1 MGDLLFLGSNCNSW
15 SGGSMDFTAGSGNWI
30 YGYQASGGPKNSNDQ
45 SANIREHSGKASFS
59 WDFANAKGGDS
70 VNPLVNAAPSGTGT
84 GTAGAT
90 ATSCIPRETSG
101 TASAAS
107 PTQTNDDDSDDD
119 TATSTGNQ
127 GWYTGRP
134 TARPT
139 GRPQQTGGASKFASH
154 TPLTSLPTSIQCS
167 ERQY

>member
-1 MGDLLFLGSNCNSW
+1 
-15 SGGSMDFTAGSGNWI
+15 MDFTAGSGNWI

-70 VNPLVNAAPSGTGT
+70 VNPLVNAAPSSTGTGT
-84 GTAGAT
+84 GGAT

-107 PTQTNDDDSDDD
+107 PRQTNNDDNNDND
-119 TATSTGNQ
+119 TTSTGNP
-127 GWYTGRP
+127 GWGFTGRP

-139 GRPQQTGGASKFASH
+139 ARPQQTGAGSKFAFH
-154 TPLTSLPTSIQCS
+154 FILLYYLGFLP
-167 ERQY
+167 EV